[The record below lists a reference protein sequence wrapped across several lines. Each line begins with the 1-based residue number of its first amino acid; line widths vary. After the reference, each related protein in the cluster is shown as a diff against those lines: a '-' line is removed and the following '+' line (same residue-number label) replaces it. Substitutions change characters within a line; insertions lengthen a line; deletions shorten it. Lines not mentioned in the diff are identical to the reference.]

1 MAIAFVFRAKHGK
14 TLGHPVCNQ
23 DNQGL
28 SEKRLYQVSFL
39 RVETKRAC
47 LNLVD
52 SFLTLD

>member
-28 SEKRLYQVSFL
+28 SEKKALSGFIF
-39 RVETKRAC
+39 KG
-47 LNLVD
+47 
-52 SFLTLD
+52 